1 MEYNEVTFSCLQ
13 NFGRQFPQLLS
24 AEYGMYPMIGESY
37 CINIYFDQTL
47 YVQIKFWSG
56 VSQVSQAGASHFCL
70 SLMFWSHPYLITSLL
85 LCFPAGT
92 ETTAFF
98 HFHIVCMCL
107 WQTIIPRNVA
117 NEQKDMRSFHIS
129 SYI

>member
-1 MEYNEVTFSCLQ
+1 MEYNEVKFSCLQ

-37 CINIYFDQTL
+37 CINIYFDQTFN

-85 LCFPAGT
+85 LCFPAGI
-92 ETTAFF
+92 ETTDFS
-98 HFHIVCMCL
+98 HFHIQCSMHVLM
-107 WQTIIPRNVA
+107 A
-117 NEQKDMRSFHIS
+117 NYNTKKCCKWTKRHEVLSHI
-129 SYI
+129 